1 MDKPRL
7 LVVEDEDAI
16 RKQMKWA
23 LAGDYEVTLA
33 ENRATAL
40 ERARQEKPPL
50 VLLDLG
56 LPPFP
61 RTAEEGLRCLK
72 ELLRIDPGTKVIVVT
87 GNQAKE
93 NALKAIEHG
102 AFDYFLK
109 PADFEE
115 VKVVLKRALN
125 IHALEREN
133 LARTGGEAAA
143 GFGEL
148 LGE

>member
-1 MDKPRL
+1 MERTKL
-7 LVVEDEDAI
+7 LIVEDEETI
-16 RKQMKWA
+16 RGQMKWA
-23 LAGDYEVTLA
+23 LADEYDVLLA
-33 ENRATAL
+33 ENRAEAL
-40 ERARQEKPPL
+40 ERVRQEGPAL

-56 LPPFP
+56 LPPSP

-72 ELLRIDPGTKVIVVT
+72 ELLRMDPGTKVSVVT

-133 LARTGGEAAA
+133 LA
-143 GFGEL
+143 
-148 LGE
+148 